1 MFYLKLVLLIVGLVA
16 IGVVNYRSSCRT
28 ARKLLEL
35 YKNG

>member
-16 IGVVNYRSSCRT
+16 IGVVNYLWTCRT